1 MHWPLTLQDAEIAYH
16 RGTAQ
21 GGLLAEFGPLVAAYP
36 PATLPE
42 LVDTGWF
49 DGSRPPALEEWEGF
63 ESFCAAHGLPCLVR
77 VQSVGLPLLLP
88 DLTERGYRLD
98 YLLHAYMQALP
109 ELRGDEQP
117 RIPSGIEVQETADR
131 EGWAQVA
138 AAGFG
143 PGTEEVMRLV
153 SHQAGRLFWARRVGM
168 GEWAASAAYTVSG
181 GVATFHGTATQP
193 AERGQGLQTA
203 LLAARL
209 RAAQSEGGAGAQY
222 ASVYVEPGSG
232 SERNV
237 QRAGFRLVGA
247 QLAFTKSLDAAPL
260 TLARPVR

>member
-143 PGTEEVMRLV
+143 PGTEEVMGLV
-153 SHQAGRLFWARRVGM
+153 GRQAGRLFWARRVGM

-181 GVATFHGTATQP
+181 GVATVRPRSQQSAGRACKRRCWRRGCGQSRPRAQGRSGPMCTSSQEAAVSATCSGR
-193 AERGQGLQTA
+193 ASGWWER
-203 LLAARL
+203 
-209 RAAQSEGGAGAQY
+209 SWP
-222 ASVYVEPGSG
+222 SP
-232 SERNV
+232 N
-237 QRAGFRLVGA
+237 
-247 QLAFTKSLDAAPL
+247 PL
-260 TLARPVR
+260 TLPR